1 MARSAPRTVR
11 RVVAVWYPS
20 GLGRTALA
28 SFFAGF
34 IGILLPSGGASRGRP
49 PDDRRKSV
57 VPGKAGPSLPEAG
70 YLPAAIVFGCPEIR
84 RGPLSH
90 ECLRRLAGSRP
101 DRTLAETEGA
111 MISRRDESFP
121 CPN

>member
-1 MARSAPRTVR
+1 MARSTPRTVR

-20 GLGRTALA
+20 GIGRTALA
-28 SFFAGF
+28 GFFAGF

-70 YLPAAIVFGCPEIR
+70 YLPAAIVFGCPEVR
-84 RGPLSH
+84 RVPRSRG
-90 ECLRRLAGSRP
+90 CFRGLAGAR
-101 DRTLAETEGA
+101 A
-111 MISRRDESFP
+111 
-121 CPN
+121 

>member
-20 GLGRTALA
+20 GIGRTALA

-34 IGILLPSGGASRGRP
+34 IGILLPSGGASRGRL

-57 VPGKAGPSLPEAG
+57 VSGRAGPSLPEAG
-70 YLPAAIVFGCPEIR
+70 SLPAAIIFRCPKIR
-84 RGPLSH
+84 RVPLTY
-90 ECLRRLAGSRP
+90 ECLRRPAGSRP
-101 DRTLAETEGA
+101 ERTLAETE
-111 MISRRDESFP
+111 
-121 CPN
+121 